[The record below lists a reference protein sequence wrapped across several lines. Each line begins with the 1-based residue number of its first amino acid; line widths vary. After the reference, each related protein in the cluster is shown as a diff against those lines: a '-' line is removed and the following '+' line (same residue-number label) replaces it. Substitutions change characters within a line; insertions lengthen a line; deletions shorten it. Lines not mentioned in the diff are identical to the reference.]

1 MDPFSVGVLLTPGV
15 SGPDGVLRHSLSARI
30 RCPIPHPASVSICC
44 VTDQTQ
50 VLVVDDDP
58 VIRDSYRAIIEHLDG
73 FETCGEA
80 ATGRAAVERYDD
92 LRPDLVLMDIQM
104 PEMSGID
111 ATTQICR
118 RWPQAC
124 IVVITTFGTADFVVA
139 ALRAGASGYLLK
151 DASAEVLHVGMR
163 QAVDGEMPLS
173 APVRRALVSSM
184 ITEAAPAVPR
194 PATPA
199 LTPRELELVQWLAQG
214 LTNQQIADRMHLS
227 TGSVKQYLSHV
238 GEKLGARSRTQVLIT
253 AVRLRLVDPD
263 APGQEA

>member
-1 MDPFSVGVLLTPGV
+1 MK
-15 SGPDGVLRHSLSARI
+15 A
-30 RCPIPHPASVSICC
+30 PA
-44 VTDQTQ
+44 Q
-50 VLVVDDDP
+50 VLVVDDDH
-58 VIRDSYRAIIEHLDG
+58 VIRASYRQIIEHLEG
-73 FETCGEA
+73 FEHCGEA
-80 ATGRAAVERYDD
+80 ATGRVALERYDE

-104 PEMSGID
+104 PEMSGIE

-151 DASAEVLHVGMR
+151 DATAEVLHTGMR

-184 ITEAAPAVPR
+184 LADPHPVPPPVAR
-194 PATPA
+194 PVARA

-214 LTNQQIADRMHLS
+214 LTNQQIADRMFLS

-238 GEKLGARSRTQVLIT
+238 GEKLGARSRTQILIT

-263 APGQEA
+263 AADHQA